1 MLCTKMTFAA
11 VIAVIE
17 ACMLHSDEEL
27 NIQINHA
34 LKYAMTDAIC
44 INRMAGA
51 QFVD

>member
-27 NIQINHA
+27 NIQINS
-34 LKYAMTDAIC
+34 C
-44 INRMAGA
+44 IKVCNDRCDMH
-51 QFVD
+51 